1 MSLFY
6 IWIFEGIKQTKYN
19 VFNVVLPIPVNAKL
33 INSQLKLLL
42 EAKKKKHFPKFQS
55 FHYKYTKG
63 FTNANEIEF
72 FKNVP

>member
-42 EAKKKKHFPKFQS
+42 EAKKKKKNISQ
-55 FHYKYTKG
+55 
-63 FTNANEIEF
+63 N
-72 FKNVP
+72 FKAFIINTLRDLQTQMK

>member
-42 EAKKKKHFPKFQS
+42 EAKKKNISQ
-55 FHYKYTKG
+55 
-63 FTNANEIEF
+63 N
-72 FKNVP
+72 FKAFIINTLRDLQTQMK